1 MKDVVKFW
9 IIHKE
14 SGMCIFEQTF
24 QELPTDVDSGI
35 ITGYLYAIMT
45 FSSEIAHRQVS
56 FLQLEDLRFTFSI
69 SEKYI
74 MVIVILG
81 EKSHDI
87 TMKQL
92 KNLQIKFDEKYHKYF
107 DKEFSGNVSTFY
119 NFAEEVEKSFQ
130 SEAKYFQYLQDRHE
144 QLKNYLQSSTNK
156 WKDLQKIITSH
167 LYKPGSWIKKH
178 SMHIDD
184 ATKKNIIE
192 TRELT
197 GKKVKKKNSSNSEE
211 LKGKWI

>member
-24 QELPTDVDSGI
+24 QELPTDIDSGI

-45 FSSEIAHRQVS
+45 ISSEIANRQVS

-69 SEKYI
+69 SDKYI
-74 MVIVILG
+74 MIIVILD

-87 TMKQL
+87 TMEQL
-92 KNLQIKFDEKYHKYF
+92 SNLQIKFDEKYHMYF

-130 SEAKYFQYLQDRHE
+130 SEAQYFQYLQNRHE
-144 QLKNYLQSSTNK
+144 QLKSYLQSSTDK
-156 WKDLQKIITSH
+156 WKDLHKIITSRSS
-167 LYKPGSWIKKH
+167 KSGTWIKKH
-178 SMHIDD
+178 NMHLDE
-184 ATKKNIIE
+184 ATKNNIIE
-192 TRELT
+192 TRELKE
-197 GKKVKKKNSSNSEE
+197 KKSKEIPTKSEE
-211 LKGKWI
+211 TKGKWI